1 MITAFSQ
8 QQNNQYFLFLFA
20 TFLFSVDLIC
30 SSESSLL
37 SQYHLQLIFFSIHS
51 CTGKCYPP
59 YQLSSFLRLLSYF
72 REFDPRFLF
81 IFFPQDSFLNFHYF
95 PLMQIGVTFGSV
107 TILYCYCMCPFH
119 SSPLHVQWSKTSPD
133 MLIFLHLSK
142 STLSLYVFLKTHFLV
157 SFSYNHLLIRRIK
170 VSQFEFLR
178 KGWHL
183 NTLP

>member
-1 MITAFSQ
+1 
-8 QQNNQYFLFLFA
+8 
-20 TFLFSVDLIC
+20 
-30 SSESSLL
+30 
-37 SQYHLQLIFFSIHS
+37 
-51 CTGKCYPP
+51 
-59 YQLSSFLRLLSYF
+59 
-72 REFDPRFLF
+72 
-81 IFFPQDSFLNFHYF
+81 
-95 PLMQIGVTFGSV
+95 MQIGVTFGSV

-178 KGWHL
+178 KGWQL
-183 NTLP
+183 NTLPWLCVFDSCLCLNLKIFFRLEMTFNTEVHGYFFLLPLLSYYFLNLLFLEVPDQIYVDNNQLKMPVFCLETSSPKATNSLNKFSFHLSQMIVLCVVW